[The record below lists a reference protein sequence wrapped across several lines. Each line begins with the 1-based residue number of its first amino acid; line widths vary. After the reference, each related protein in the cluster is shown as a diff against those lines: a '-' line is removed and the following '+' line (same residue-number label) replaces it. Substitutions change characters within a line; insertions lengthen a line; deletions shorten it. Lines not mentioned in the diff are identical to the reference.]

1 MTKMRAISLNQPG
14 DFQWLELP
22 PAPAPGPGEA
32 LVRIRTVGV
41 CGTDL
46 HAFRGRQPF
55 FSYPRI
61 VGHEL
66 GVEVLRVGSGVV
78 GLGEG
83 DLCAVNPYLACGEC
97 ISCRVG
103 KTNCCI
109 QLKVLGVHTDGGMRE
124 EMILPAAHLYPS
136 KKLSLE
142 ELALVETLGIGCHA
156 VNRSQAQAGERAL
169 VIGAGPIGCTVMEFL
184 RLRGVSYEVLDLSGS
199 RRAFASESMG
209 ASQVYESADAVLDQ
223 TPELPTLVFDCTGNQ
238 QSMQNAFRYAAAGG
252 KLIFVGLFVGDV
264 SFHDPDPFHRRE
276 LTIFSSRNA
285 VPDEHRFI
293 LEKLESGEIQTR
305 HWVSELCPVSTMIE
319 RFPAWTDPS
328 SGILKAVVDWR

>member
-1 MTKMRAISLNQPG
+1 MRAISLAQPG
-14 DFQWLELP
+14 QFEWTELP
-22 PAPAPGPGEA
+22 AAAAPGPGEA

-61 VGHEL
+61 LGHEL
-66 GVEVLRVGSGVV
+66 GVEVLAVGTGVRNV
-78 GLGEG
+78 APG

-97 ISCRVG
+97 IACRAG

-109 QLKVLGVHTDGGMRE
+109 QLRVLGVHTDGGMRE
-124 EMILPAAHLYPS
+124 EMILPAAHLYAS
-136 KKLSLE
+136 KKLTLE

-184 RLRGVSYEVLDLSGS
+184 RLRGVSFEVLDLSAP
-199 RRAFASESMG
+199 RREFATRHMG
-209 ASQVYESADAVLDQ
+209 AARVHEAAESVLAQ
-223 TPELPTLVFDCTGNQ
+223 TPELPALVFDCTGNQ
-238 QSMQNAFRYAAAGG
+238 SSMEAAFSYTAAGG
-252 KLIFVGLFVGDV
+252 KLVFLGLFVGDV
-264 SFHDPDPFHRRE
+264 TFHDPDPFHRRE
-276 LTIFSSRNA
+276 LTVMSSRNA
-285 VPDEHRFI
+285 TPKEHRFI

-305 HWVSELCPVSTMIE
+305 QWVSELCPVDQMIE
-319 RFPAWTDPS
+319 RFPAWTDPG
-328 SGILKAVVDWR
+328 SGLLKAVIDWR